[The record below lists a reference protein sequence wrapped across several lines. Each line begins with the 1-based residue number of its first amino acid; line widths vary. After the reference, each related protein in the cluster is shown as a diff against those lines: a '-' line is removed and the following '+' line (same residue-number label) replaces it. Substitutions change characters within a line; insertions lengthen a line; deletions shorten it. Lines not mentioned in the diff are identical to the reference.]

1 MSDRKCSWG
10 VRNCHAA
17 FSEAETLNMY
27 QRASLCRHFE
37 TYLRDLMESRNMGMP
52 IYLSL
57 GQEYVSAALSV
68 AFPGC
73 SIFAQHRGHSTYLS
87 FGGDIHKLIDELLM
101 KDTGCCCGMGGSA
114 CIADPTIQM
123 YGHSGLLG
131 DQVPI
136 AVGAALGGHP
146 KVLSIAGDA
155 AAEEDY
161 VLGAI
166 GFAATRKL
174 PVLFVCEDNDLSI
187 LTHIAARRSWKIADL
202 AASFGIASINV
213 ADDPW
218 TVMHVVRSIK
228 SLPYY
233 MNVMVCRRQWHAGAG
248 NDGPPEWDRHELV
261 LERMHDLHFDKKA
274 KEIDDEMKSYV
285 EKTWEEH
292 LQRQ

>member
-1 MSDRKCSWG
+1 MSDRKHSWG
-10 VRNCHAA
+10 VRDCHAE
-17 FSEAETLNMY
+17 FSEAETLMMY
-27 QRASLCRHFE
+27 RRASLCRYFE
-37 TYLRDLMESRNMGMP
+37 TYLRDLMESRDMGMP

-57 GQEYVSAALSV
+57 GQEYLAAALSV

-73 SIFAQHRGHSTYLS
+73 SIFGQHRGHSFYLS
-87 FGGDIHKLIDELLM
+87 YGGDIHKLIDELLM
-101 KDTGCCCGMGGSA
+101 KDTGCCQGMGGSA
-114 CIADPTIQM
+114 CIADPNIQM

-136 AVGAALGGHP
+136 AVGAALGGHS

-166 GFAATRKL
+166 GFAATHKL

-187 LTHIAARRSWKIADL
+187 LTPVNVRRSWKITDVAT
-202 AASFGIASINV
+202 SFGMAAIDI

-218 TVMHVVRSIK
+218 TVMQTVREIQT
-228 SLPYY
+228 LPYY
-233 MNVMVCRRQWHAGAG
+233 MNVMVCRKLWHAGPG

-261 LERMHDLHFDKKA
+261 LKKMRDLHLDKKVQ
-274 KEIDDEMKSYV
+274 EIDGEIKSYV
-285 EKTWEEH
+285 ESTWREH